1 MLPAP
6 SAVSPNT
13 ASRQGDSLSDQ
24 CLTVTLRANHI
35 KPCTVEFNAKRHCHF
50 AFSKHI
56 AAGLLFPMILN
67 LENHRVHASLTKS
80 QLSKGVTP
88 GLPWSPFSPLAPTI
102 PGTPGNPWE
111 HPPSQSS
118 CVTHNETSTHV
129 YTQTRRA
136 IPIA

>member
-1 MLPAP
+1 MQNAI
-6 SAVSPNT
+6 AY
-13 ASRQGDSLSDQ
+13 DS
-24 CLTVTLRANHI
+24 
-35 KPCTVEFNAKRHCHF
+35 
-50 AFSKHI
+50 
-56 AAGLLFPMILN
+56 PMILN

-129 YTQTRRA
+129 YTQTRHA
-136 IPIA
+136 IPIAWKF